1 MNDEQA
7 ILQMLDSW
15 ATLNKDVGKL
25 REDQI
30 KSLINYEVS
39 TKRRPVMID
48 RLHQRFAKL
57 RSKRERL
64 ELKAGGLL

>member
-1 MNDEQA
+1 MSDELV
-7 ILQMLDSW
+7 IQMLDSW

-30 KSLINYEVS
+30 KNLINYEVS
-39 TKRRPVMID
+39 TKRRAVMID

-57 RSKRERL
+57 RNQRERL

>member
-1 MNDEQA
+1 MSDDLV
-7 ILQMLDSW
+7 IQMLDSW

-30 KSLINYEVS
+30 KNLINYEVS
-39 TKRRPVMID
+39 TKRRAVMID

-57 RSKRERL
+57 RNQRERL

>member
-15 ATLNKDVGKL
+15 TTLNKDVGKL

-39 TKRRPVMID
+39 TKRRDTMID

-57 RSKRERL
+57 RNKR
-64 ELKAGGLL
+64 